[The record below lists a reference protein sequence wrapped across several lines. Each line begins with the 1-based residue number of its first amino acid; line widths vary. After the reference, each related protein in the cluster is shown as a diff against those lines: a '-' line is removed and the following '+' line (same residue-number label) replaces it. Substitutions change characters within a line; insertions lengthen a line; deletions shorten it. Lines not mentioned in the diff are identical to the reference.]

1 MMFLYI
7 ALGLAA
13 LILLAALVCYFMTF
27 YNPTLTDK
35 RRAAQAYPPGKVYE
49 PYYEAMRRWG
59 AEMAAEPGE
68 DMAVTTPDGLT
79 LRGRY
84 YPLGCEA
91 GPLEILFHG
100 YRGFSERDMSGA
112 LERCRSVGHSLLL
125 VDQRAHGRS
134 DGHTITFGA
143 REKGDVFLWLAAAEK
158 KFGPRPVM
166 IGGVSMGCTTVLL
179 AAGEPL
185 PPQVFGVLADCGY
198 TRAKDIICKVIR
210 QIGLPAKLLYP
221 LVRLGAILYG
231 GFDPNRVDAVAAL
244 ERCSVPVIFYHGD
257 ADDFVP
263 YEMGL
268 ENHAAC
274 AAPKR
279 FVNIPGAGHGL
290 CFPAD
295 KERYVNE
302 LREFLKEHEK

>member
-1 MMFLYI
+1 MVILYGFV
-7 ALGLAA
+7 GLVVVV
-13 LILLAALVCYFMTF
+13 LLAALVCFLLTF

-35 RRAAQAYPPGKVYE
+35 RRAAQEFPPGKVYQPYHEAMRQWSEALAAE
-49 PYYEAMRRWG
+49 PYEAM
-59 AEMAAEPGE
+59 E
-68 DMAVTTPDGLT
+68 VHTPDGLT

-84 YPLGCEA
+84 YPLDSE

-112 LERCRSVGHSLLL
+112 LERCRAVGHSLLL
-125 VDQRAHGRS
+125 VDQRSHGRS
-134 DGHTITFGA
+134 DGHVITFGA
-143 REKGDVFLWLAAAEK
+143 REHKDVFLWLDKAAELW
-158 KFGPRPVM
+158 GDQRPTM

-179 AAGEPL
+179 AAGEDL
-185 PPQVFGVLADCGY
+185 PERVFAVLADCGY

-210 QIGLPAKLLYP
+210 QIGLPPRLLYP

-231 GFDPNRVDAVAAL
+231 GFDPNKVDAVAAMQ
-244 ERCSVPVIFYHGD
+244 RCRVPVIFYHGD

-263 YEMGL
+263 YEMGV

-279 FVNIPGAGHGL
+279 FVGISGAGHGL
-290 CFPAD
+290 GFPAD
-295 KERYVNE
+295 KERYVSE
-302 LREFLKEHEK
+302 LKAFLKEHEK